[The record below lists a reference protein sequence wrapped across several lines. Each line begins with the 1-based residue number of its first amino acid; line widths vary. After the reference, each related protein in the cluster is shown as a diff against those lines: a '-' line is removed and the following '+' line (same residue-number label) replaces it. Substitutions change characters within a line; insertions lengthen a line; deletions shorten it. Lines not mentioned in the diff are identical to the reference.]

1 MVAFIP
7 FIQIGLAVVLIV
19 LVLLQQ
25 SDAGMGAA
33 FGGDDGGISRTRRG
47 AERAVFYA
55 TIVVAV
61 LFVASAIATLLL
73 R

>member
-1 MVAFIP
+1 MITYIP

-19 LVLLQQ
+19 LILMQQ

-33 FGGDDGGISRTRRG
+33 FGGDDGGIQRTRRG
-47 AERAVFYA
+47 AERIVFYA
-55 TIVVAV
+55 TITVAT
-61 LFVASAIATLLL
+61 LFIASAIAALLL

>member
-1 MVAFIP
+1 MVAYIP

-33 FGGDDGGISRTRRG
+33 FGGDDGGIQRTRRG
-47 AERAVFYA
+47 AEKIVFYA
-55 TIVVAV
+55 TITVAA
-61 LFVASAIATLLL
+61 LFVLSAIAALIL
-73 R
+73 

>member
-19 LVLLQQ
+19 LILVQQ
-25 SDAGMGAA
+25 SDASLGAA
-33 FGGDDGGISRTRRG
+33 FGSDDGGIQRTRRG
-47 AERAVFYA
+47 AERVVFMT
-55 TIVVAV
+55 TIVIAV
-61 LFVASAIATLLL
+61 LFIASAIAALLL

>member
-19 LVLLQQ
+19 LILMQQ
-25 SDAGMGAA
+25 SDASLGAA
-33 FGGDDGGISRTRRG
+33 FGSDDSSIQRTRRG
-47 AERAVFYA
+47 AERIVFM
-55 TIVVAV
+55 TTVGIAV
-61 LFVASAIATLLL
+61 LFIASAVAALLL